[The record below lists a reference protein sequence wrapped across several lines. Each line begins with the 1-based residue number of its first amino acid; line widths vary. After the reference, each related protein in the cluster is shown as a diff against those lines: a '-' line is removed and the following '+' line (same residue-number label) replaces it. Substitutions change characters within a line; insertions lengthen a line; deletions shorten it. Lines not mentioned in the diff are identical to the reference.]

1 MGRNFGF
8 FPFFNL
14 MDIWIIIW
22 LLTIVILLPALLRKK
37 AIEKAELNEYEA
49 QKEKIVFSLRELEKS
64 FIIAQND
71 KQDLD
76 YQVLTLAN
84 NLERQKDR
92 MLELKA
98 EEARL
103 QNTLNSFADIENK
116 IKNNMEKAIEEK
128 SEMLSKQYQEA
139 EENYIA
145 EYTNTIKDMAQD
157 FEKTMVGK
165 RAELNLIED
174 AITDKQM
181 IYQAI
186 LDCEQR
192 KAQEAAQK
200 DFYRLNIPEEDLK
213 EIEKIKEVIPHLR
226 NPEALNKVIWSVY
239 YQKPYQDL
247 VARLFNSSKPTGIYK
262 ITSLIDGKI
271 YIGQSVNVPNR
282 FSEHIKRG
290 LGAEPATKNRLYPTM
305 MKQGVENFTFEL
317 LEEIPRDKL
326 DERERYWIEYFKSAE
341 FGLNGNKGVKG

>member
-37 AIEKAELNEYEA
+37 SIEKAELNEYEA
-49 QKEKIVFSLRELEKS
+49 RKEKLVFSLRELEKS

>member
-37 AIEKAELNEYEA
+37 SIEKAELNEYEA
-49 QKEKIVFSLRELEKS
+49 QKEKLVFSLRELEKS

-139 EENYIA
+139 EETYIA

>member
-37 AIEKAELNEYEA
+37 SIEKAELNEYEA
-49 QKEKIVFSLRELEKS
+49 QKEKLVFSLRELEKS

-139 EENYIA
+139 EETYIA

-326 DERERYWIEYFKSAE
+326 DERERYWIDYFKSAE